1 MVLEKGD
8 SMSRYYRH
16 MMDLEEMRQ
25 NLADLEVAEE
35 SFRDTPI
42 EIGSPAAAGYAAI
55 TEAMSYFHDAIDR
68 AEAEYR

>member
-1 MVLEKGD
+1 
-8 SMSRYYRH
+8 MSRYYRH

-35 SFRDTPI
+35 SFQDTPI